1 MNEMGLQE
9 ELLNAI
15 EKEASDLEQKY
26 RGCSRS
32 SLSALQKH
40 FSIGD
45 EKTLKASTP
54 LAAGVA
60 LKGEVCGALLGG
72 LLAVGLVTASENLGD
87 PKALGK
93 SLAVGH
99 KLYNRFVKEMGTAN
113 CLEIQRRRLGKPY
126 HLADP
131 KEYED
136 FQKAGG
142 YTECSKVVGKAA
154 RLAAEF
160 ILELKKKTETKE

>member
-1 MNEMGLQE
+1 MNEMGLKE
-9 ELLNAI
+9 ALLNAI

-32 SLSALQKH
+32 SLAPLQKH

-54 LAAGVA
+54 LAAGIA
-60 LKGEVCGALLGG
+60 FKGEVCGALLGG
-72 LLAVGLVTASENLGD
+72 LMAVGLVTASENLGD

-93 SLAVGH
+93 SLAMGY
-99 KLYNRFVKEMGTAN
+99 KLYNRFVQEMGTAN
-113 CLEIQRRRLGKPY
+113 CFEIQRRKLGRPY
-126 HLADP
+126 NLADP

-142 YTECSKVVGKAA
+142 YTEGSRVVGQGA
-154 RLAAEF
+154 RLAAEL
-160 ILELKKKTETKE
+160 ILELKEKAETKK